1 MEATLDLSM
10 KVISSWDY
18 ETSDISPNTSLFNH
32 HTREEV
38 LEFMRAVKDLHGLLL
53 FYTNS
58 PNNSSIN
65 PSHKKIAF
73 CQNLLRIAKKRLS
86 SEFYS
91 LLKTNSKHNIHQ
103 FSLESDQKTRNITN
117 GDNNYPINTTEDSSV
132 IHHYHHTQC
141 IPLTENYGQGLGKE
155 ERRQLIPTEESA
167 VKDSSAI
174 ADLKL
179 IADCMMSAGFG
190 KKCLKIYKLTR
201 RSFVDDALLKME
213 IRRLKKAHVQKL
225 DWETIDL
232 KMTKWLKNVGICMK
246 IFSHEKLLCENLFSS
261 GTLSSVTE
269 SCFSEVCKEGALIL
283 FIIPG
288 KLAKH
293 AKKTPDKMFNFLQ
306 LYDGLFEY
314 TSEIDRIFSS
324 DLTSVVRLEFTSS
337 LGRIS
342 DSVKLMLTEFESSI
356 NKDTNK
362 AVIPGGGAH
371 PLTKY
376 VMNYLI
382 HLVDHSSSLEK
393 ILVDYPVSLQ
403 PPLPESYFEGKTLS
417 SPLALQFGW
426 LILVLLGKL
435 DNKSELYKDVALSY
449 LFLANNLQY
458 VVKKVKCTKLYN
470 VLGEKWVNK
479 HGAKVIQ
486 YAANYERMGWGRV
499 ISALPKDLTVDMSLD
514 QVKERF
520 KRFNVDFEEEYRKEV
535 DWIVQDTKL
544 KDEMK
549 ASIIRKVD
557 ARYRKMYDKYKV
569 VLAKSRERGKID
581 SVVKFSPEDLENYL
595 CDLLDGHDEEGEDDL
610 LSIIPQGKSEATS
623 SHEVKENPVLQ
634 RRSRR
639 LLLLVRQHH
648 Q

>member
-38 LEFMRAVKDLHGLLL
+38 LEFMRAVKDLHGVLL

-58 PNNSSIN
+58 LNNSSIN

-103 FSLESDQKTRNITN
+103 FSLQSDHQSSIFTISNQKTRSNSN
-117 GDNNYPINTTEDSSV
+117 GDNYPINTTE
-132 IHHYHHTQC
+132 
-141 IPLTENYGQGLGKE
+141 
-155 ERRQLIPTEESA
+155 
-167 VKDSSAI
+167 DSSAI

-213 IRRLKKAHVQKL
+213 TRRLKKAHVQKL

-232 KMTKWLKNVGICMK
+232 KMKKWLKNVGICMK

-283 FIIPG
+283 IIIPG

-293 AKKTPDKMFNFLQ
+293 AKKSPDKMFNFLQ
-306 LYDGLFEY
+306 LYDGLYEY
-314 TSEIDRIFSS
+314 TSEIDRLFSS

-342 DSVKLMLTEFESSI
+342 DSVKLMLAEFESSV

-362 AVIPGGGAH
+362 AIIPGGGAH

-376 VMNYLI
+376 VINYLI
-382 HLVDHSSSLEK
+382 HLADHSSSLEK
-393 ILVDYPVSLQ
+393 ILIDYPVSLQ
-403 PPLPESYFEGKTLS
+403 SPLPESYFEGKTLS

-514 QVKERF
+514 QVKESF

-535 DWIVQDTKL
+535 DWIVQDTQL
-544 KDEMK
+544 RDEMK

-623 SHEVKENPVLQ
+623 HEVKENPVLQ

-648 Q
+648 YL